1 MTVDCNISSDEHGR
15 VTNLDEPALVDFLR
29 RNHRAFLFCRDEAGD
44 PIGYAMRSITYEQA
58 GLYFAT
64 YTKSPKV
71 RHLLADPEVACV
83 VMSEDRVDEGWPSW
97 ISLHGRAEVY
107 RPSAMDIET
116 MLAGSS
122 TESRVSESVIAK
134 VRDRLLSGK
143 RSFIRLDVEEVRA
156 RGW

>member
-1 MTVDCNISSDEHGR
+1 
-15 VTNLDEPALVDFLR
+15 
-29 RNHRAFLFCRDEAGD
+29 
-44 PIGYAMRSITYEQA
+44 
-58 GLYFAT
+58 
-64 YTKSPKV
+64 
-71 RHLLADPEVACV
+71 
-83 VMSEDRVDEGWPSW
+83 
-97 ISLHGRAEVY
+97 
-107 RPSAMDIET
+107 MDIET